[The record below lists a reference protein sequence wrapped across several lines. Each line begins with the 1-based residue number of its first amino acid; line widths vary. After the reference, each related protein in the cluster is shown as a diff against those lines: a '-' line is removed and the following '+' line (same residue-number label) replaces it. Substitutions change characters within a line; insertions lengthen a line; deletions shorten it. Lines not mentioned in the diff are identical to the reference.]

1 MIGVCPLLACF
12 LYQRTILIKILASPL
27 AITNLK
33 NNPTLSHEVSKIIL
47 CKKESIPF
55 EREKN
60 EKHLNIIAI

>member
-1 MIGVCPLLACF
+1 MTSKNNTRNDWIIKNVCNYNIF
-12 LYQRTILIKILASPL
+12 DNI
-27 AITNLK
+27 K